1 MKKCTINFSQDI
13 NLKLQELKKELN
25 IPMNK
30 IILMLINEK
39 LEDLRRVDK
48 IFLKE
53 SENRRVE
60 KESAKTQ
67 IKDLSH
73 KEIDGVKQNSSLFG
87 QNKNF
92 STEIRFKISNKEKI
106 FLENQLKKTGNKSL
120 TSEIRYRLI
129 NSIYKNK
136 YFLPIELDEFR
147 NLTYQLKK
155 IGININGI
163 FKRVNIDEKLK
174 KDDYV
179 NLENSI
185 KEVNSKIDLITNELK
200 AILKFANNRE

>member
-1 MKKCTINFSQDI
+1 MKKCTINFSQEI
-13 NLKLQELKKELN
+13 NLKLQELKKDLN

-53 SENRRVE
+53 NT
-60 KESAKTQ
+60 KTQ
-67 IKDLSH
+67 IKDLSNE
-73 KEIDGVKQNSSLFG
+73 KILENDKTFQ
-87 QNKNF
+87 
-92 STEIRFKISNKEKI
+92 TEIRFKISNKEKI
-106 FLENQLKKTGNKSL
+106 FLQNQLEKTGNKSL

-163 FKRVNIDEKLK
+163 FRKLNLNKELK

-185 KEVNSKIDLITNELK
+185 NKLNNKIDLITNELK
-200 AILKFANNRE
+200 TILKFANNRE

>member
-1 MKKCTINFSQDI
+1 MKKCVINFNEDI

-25 IPMNK
+25 VPMNK
-30 IILMLINEK
+30 IIIMLINEK

-48 IFLKE
+48 IL
-53 SENRRVE
+53 
-60 KESAKTQ
+60 
-67 IKDLSH
+67 IKNLSS
-73 KEIDGVKQNSSLFG
+73 KDIKN
-87 QNKNF
+87 NNF

-106 FLENQLKKTGNKSL
+106 FLQKQLEKTGNKSL

-136 YFLPIELDEFR
+136 YFLPIELNEFR

-163 FKRVNIDEKLK
+163 FKRININ
-174 KDDYV
+174 KDLRKEEYS
-179 NLENSI
+179 NLGNSI

-200 AILKFANNRE
+200 TILKFANNRE

>member
-1 MKKCTINFSQDI
+1 MKKCTINFSQEI

-39 LEDLRRVDK
+39 LENLRRVDK
-48 IFLKE
+48 IFITE
-53 SENRRVE
+53 SN
-60 KESAKTQ
+60 KSQ
-67 IKDLSH
+67 IKDLYH
-73 KEIDGVKQNSSLFG
+73 KNIENDKTFQ
-87 QNKNF
+87 
-92 STEIRFKISNKEKI
+92 TEIRFKISNKEKI
-106 FLENQLKKTGNKSL
+106 FLQKQLEKTGNKSL

-129 NSIYKNK
+129 NSIYKNE

-163 FKRVNIDEKLK
+163 FRKFNVNKELK
-174 KDDYV
+174 KDDYI

-185 KEVNSKIDLITNELK
+185 KEVNNKINLITNELK